1 MGRLSGM
8 SKQAPELQLVERLA
22 QTLAQNKIHKL
33 ELETENVSI
42 SLRSKQAR
50 PAPAVSVSG
59 AIEPEEADV
68 EESDV
73 TLIRSKDV
81 GLFRPSTGLEAG
93 ASVKK
98 GQKIGKVEAVSMEH
112 DIVSDYSGTI
122 VELLVID
129 GDPVEYG
136 QPILVLS
143 ESDK

>member
-42 SLRSKQAR
+42 SMRSKQAR
-50 PAPAVSVSG
+50 PAPAASVSG
-59 AIEPEEADV
+59 ATEPEEADV

-112 DIVSDYSGTI
+112 DIVSDYSGTV

>member
-1 MGRLSGM
+1 M
-8 SKQAPELQLVERLA
+8 SEQTPDLQWVERLA
-22 QTLAQNKIHKL
+22 RTLAQNNIHKL

-42 SLRSKQAR
+42 SMRSKQAHP
-50 PAPAVSVSG
+50 PALAAVAPTSTES
-59 AIEPEEADV
+59 EEVDV

-81 GLFRPSTGLEAG
+81 GLFRPGSGLEAG

-98 GQKIGKVEAVSMEH
+98 GQKIGRVEAVSMEH
-112 DIVSDYSGTI
+112 DIVSEYSGTV
-122 VELLVID
+122 VELLALD